1 MQLLKSLMS
10 LAMIAAV
17 VYVGATVPL
26 GNKTLFGHFSAIW
39 GSDEAQ
45 QLVDGVRESSGP
57 MLDKLDRAVTAGVE
71 EARRQ
76 TGDGPDPAD
85 DATPVARGDDP
96 APAENEP
103 APGTATD
110 GDNAADIEIRPQIDI
125 RVTP

>member
-57 MLDKLDRAVTAGVE
+57 MLDKLDRAVTG
-71 EARRQ
+71 RRRR
-76 TGDGPDPAD
+76 GPP
-85 DATPVARGDDP
+85 TNRGRP
-96 APAENEP
+96 GAE
-103 APGTATD
+103 
-110 GDNAADIEIRPQIDI
+110 
-125 RVTP
+125 